1 MNKQGRLV
9 LALAMIGLALY
20 LYQQSNKNQ
29 QQQQQQQA
37 EQVASAAP
45 VEAPKIP
52 EPPKGPNPREFLVA
66 KQNLDPALIT
76 RITTDL
82 VETKAFPENV
92 PVPDSS
98 LVIKNFDAIGNK
110 ILIAPIAQGEL
121 LMRTRF
127 ADARTEVKQ
136 KMLRD
141 VIPNGFRAITV
152 DVDAVTGSG
161 GFINQGDIVDVMAT
175 YTAGGRQLTRIIIQ
189 NVEVLARGNQ
199 YLTTNR
205 PSGERVIRGDAG
217 GVLFTLKVKPEMA
230 IKLAHIVDERGF
242 NRFRLILKNRD
253 DKQQLFSQGVLLR
266 EVLTDKPRPPV
277 KPGQLEAPPEIE
289 ILRGAARGR
298 DSTEDLGSG
307 PPPDAAAAAPGAPAP
322 ATNAGDLASRITP
335 PTDGGGGEP
344 PPPPIPSG
352 N

>member
-20 LYQQSNKNQ
+20 IFQQSKNNQ
-29 QQQQQQQA
+29 QQQEQQQQ
-37 EQVASAAP
+37 VASVVP
-45 VEAPKIP
+45 SEAPKVV

-82 VETKAFPENV
+82 VETKVFPENV
-92 PVPDSS
+92 PVPDPS
-98 LVIKNFDAIGNK
+98 LVIKNFDQIGSK
-110 ILIAPIAQGEL
+110 ILVSPVAQGEL

-152 DVDAVTGSG
+152 DVDAQSSSG
-161 GFINQGDIVDVMAT
+161 GFINQGDIVDIMAT

-189 NVEVLARGNQ
+189 NVEVLARGTQ

-242 NRFRLILKNRD
+242 NRFKLVLKNRD

-266 EVLTDKPRPPV
+266 EVLTDKPRSSLR
-277 KPGQLEAPPEIE
+277 PGQLEPPPEVE
-289 ILRGAARGR
+289 VLRGATVGR
-298 DSTEDLGSG
+298 DSTEERGSG
-307 PPPDAAAAAPGAPAP
+307 PPPEGGPAP
-322 ATNAGDLASRITP
+322 AGPPASAGDLASRITP
-335 PTDGGGGEP
+335 PGEGGAIEP
-344 PPPPIPSG
+344 PPPPPPS